1 MLIMQ
6 TGSFWVDEK
15 NLIYAKVILWTE
27 NNLETAYFLENGYND
42 FDLLT
47 NVFKN
52 PMTVWKNSSFWMT
65 EMADFLQ
72 FREISQTE
80 IYFENRLCHFWALMV
95 HKLYAK
101 KS

>member
-1 MLIMQ
+1 MKKKIHLTKKKSKSRLPRPCPTENFQKFRVFNMLILQ

-15 NLIYAKVILWTE
+15 KFIYAKVILWTE

-52 PMTVWKNSSFWMT
+52 PMTV
-65 EMADFLQ
+65 
-72 FREISQTE
+72 
-80 IYFENRLCHFWALMV
+80 
-95 HKLYAK
+95 
-101 KS
+101 